1 MKTPKIFILKINLN
15 PPWEVQEPKLMYLS
29 DYEYSDRTYKVCDFD
44 YGAQKFTLEEA
55 SKIAATLN
63 KIHLNYTEITIP
75 KEYGSTTIPS
85 KGIKL

>member
-63 KIHLNYTEITIP
+63 KIHLNYTEVTIP
-75 KEYGSTTIPS
+75 KQYGSTTIPS

>member
-1 MKTPKIFILKINLN
+1 MKTPKIFILKINSR
-15 PPWEVQEPKLMYLS
+15 PPWEVQEPKLNYVS
-29 DYEYSDRTYKVCDFD
+29 DYEYTTRTYDVCDFD

>member
-1 MKTPKIFILKINLN
+1 
-15 PPWEVQEPKLMYLS
+15 MYVS
-29 DYEYSDRTYKVCDFD
+29 DYEYSDRTYKFCDFD

-63 KIHLNYTEITIP
+63 KIHLNYTEVTIP
-75 KEYGSTTIPS
+75 KQYGSTTIPS

>member
-1 MKTPKIFILKINLN
+1 MNTPKIFILKINSR
-15 PPWEVQEPKLMYLS
+15 PPWEVQEPKLMYVA
-29 DYEYSDRTYKVCDFD
+29 DYEYSTRSYDVCDFD
-44 YGAQKFTLEEA
+44 YGAQKFTLEDA

-63 KIHLNYTEITIP
+63 KVHLNYTEITIP